1 VIYIVGIGPGAREY
15 ILPKA
20 EEIMENCHVIIG
32 FERAIKSLSY
42 IKKEKIIF
50 NSFVK
55 IFEFID
61 NNKDKDI
68 SVAASGDPCFYG
80 ITEYFNRNFNGEF
93 QVVPGISSFQYLM
106 SKLGK
111 SWQNAR
117 LCSLHGRNEKFIEE
131 VRNNKLSIWLT
142 DKNNTP
148 NYICSQLIKNHIR
161 ALVYV
166 GENLSYEDEKIS
178 KGTEEEMYRGDYSSL
193 CVVVVENGE
202 DIK

>member
-1 VIYIVGIGPGAREY
+1 MIYIVGIGPGGREY

-20 EEIMENCHVIIG
+20 EKIMENSHVIIG
-32 FERAIKSLSY
+32 FERAIKSLNY
-42 IKKEKIIF
+42 IKQKKIIF

-61 NNKDKDI
+61 DNKDKNI

-93 QVVPGISSFQYLM
+93 QVVPGVSSFQYLM

-111 SWQNAR
+111 PWQDAR

-148 NYICSQLIKNHIR
+148 NYICGELIKNHIR

-178 KGTEEEMYRGDYSSL
+178 KGTEEEMYRGNYSTL